1 MRIRINYFAFGSN
14 MNDEVLHRRRGI
26 RPFARGRGKLDDY
39 RLAFNLR
46 GSGPEPAFAAVEPC
60 PGSVVHG
67 IVYSLALA
75 DWVRLCA
82 SEAAPLIYGTTAV
95 RIKLYEAYDTACLAA
110 AGADDV
116 SDNGTIEA
124 ATFVANPGPWKITRI
139 EEEPVP
145 SRRYM
150 SLLCDGAKKKR
161 LAPAWISF
169 LEDILARAPEVSE
182 SSAPGARERKSM
194 RP

>member
-1 MRIRINYFAFGSN
+1 MRVNYFAFGSN
-14 MNDEVLHRRRGI
+14 MNDDVIYGRRGI
-26 RPFARGRGKLDDY
+26 RPFASGRGKLDDY

-46 GSGPEPAFAAVEPC
+46 GSGPEPAFAAVDPC

-95 RIKLYEAYDTACLAA
+95 RIKLYDAFDTACLAA
-110 AGADDV
+110 AGADNV
-116 SDNGTIEA
+116 SDDATIEA
-124 ATFVANPGPWKITRI
+124 ATFVANPGPWKIARI

-150 SLLCDGAKKKR
+150 SLLCDGAKKGK
-161 LAPAWISF
+161 LAPAWVSF
-169 LEDILARAPEVSE
+169 LEDILARAPEPSE
-182 SSAPGARERKSM
+182 SAASGIHSRKST
-194 RP
+194 RR